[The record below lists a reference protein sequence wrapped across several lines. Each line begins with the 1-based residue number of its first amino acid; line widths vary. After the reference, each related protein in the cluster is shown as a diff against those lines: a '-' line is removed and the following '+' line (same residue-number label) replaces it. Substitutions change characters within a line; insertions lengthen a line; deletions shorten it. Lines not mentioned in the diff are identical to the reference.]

1 MSGESIT
8 SSASTFDSFASG
20 SSYDPDAISVHS
32 VESAQES
39 LLEKMI
45 TQVIELQTRF
55 LDKDTEIAKLKLEN
69 FNLKLKND
77 TDEIEIAVLELEN
90 KFDMIE
96 LGLFATIGYEV

>member
-1 MSGESIT
+1 MSDETIT
-8 SSASTFDSFASG
+8 SSASTFDEFASG
-20 SSYDPDAISVHS
+20 SSYDPDAISVDS

-45 TQVIELQTRF
+45 TQVIDYQARF

-77 TDEIEIAVLELEN
+77 TDDIEIALLELEY
-90 KFDMIE
+90 KFDMLE
-96 LGLFATIGYEV
+96 LKLFAAFGYEL